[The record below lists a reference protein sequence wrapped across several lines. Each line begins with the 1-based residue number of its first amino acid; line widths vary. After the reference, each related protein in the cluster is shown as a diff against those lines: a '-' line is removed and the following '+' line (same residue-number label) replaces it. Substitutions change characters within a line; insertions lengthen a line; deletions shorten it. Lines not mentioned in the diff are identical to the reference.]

1 MAERPEDRMPEPV
14 MDGEAL
20 CREEIY
26 TDGKVGTLRCLV
38 PVKLDGSQD
47 PARPMRFVG
56 EAQILTPAGALP
68 LSFDVPGGTLAEAV
82 VNYADAAREGIERA
96 VREIQEMRRQA
107 ASGLVIPKG
116 PIGPG
121 GMPGAGGG
129 GGRIQM
135 P

>member
-1 MAERPEDRMPEPV
+1 
-14 MDGEAL
+14 
-20 CREEIY
+20 
-26 TDGKVGTLRCLV
+26 
-38 PVKLDGSQD
+38 VKLDGSQD

>member
-14 MDGEAL
+14 MDPTAL

-26 TDGKVGTLRCLV
+26 TDGKVGTLRCMV
-38 PVKLDGSQD
+38 PVNVDGSTD
-47 PARPMRFVG
+47 ASRSMRFVG

-68 LSFDVPGGTLAEAV
+68 LSFEVDGDTLAEAV
-82 VNYADAAREGIERA
+82 QNYAAAAKEGIERA
-96 VREIQEMRRQA
+96 VREIQEMRRQQS
-107 ASGLVIPKG
+107 SGLVIPKG

-121 GMPGAGGG
+121 GLPGSMGGG
-129 GGRIQM
+129 KIQM

>member
-1 MAERPEDRMPEPV
+1 MADRPEDHMPEPV
-14 MDGEAL
+14 MDADAL

-38 PVKLDGSQD
+38 PVRLDGSQD
-47 PARPMRFVG
+47 TDRPLRFVG

-68 LSFDVPGGTLAEAV
+68 LSFEVPGDSLAEAV
-82 VNYADAAREGIERA
+82 RNYADAAREGIERA

-121 GMPGAGGG
+121 GLPGAGG

>member
-1 MAERPEDRMPEPV
+1 MAERPEDRMPDPV
-14 MDGEAL
+14 MDPSAL

-26 TDGKVGTLRCLV
+26 TDGKVGTLRCMV
-38 PVKLDGSQD
+38 PVKVDGSTD
-47 PARPMRFVG
+47 TSRPMRFVG

-68 LSFDVPGGTLAEAV
+68 LSFEVDGDTLADAV
-82 VNYADAAREGIERA
+82 PNYAAAAKEGIERA
-96 VREIQEMRRQA
+96 VREIQEMRRQQ

-121 GMPGAGGG
+121 GLPGGMGGG
-129 GGRIQM
+129 KIQM